1 MSYVIIALIGILG
14 GISSGLFGVGG
25 GILFV
30 PLLMLLRNFNPHLA
44 IGTSLAV
51 IVPTAFMAAFRHSL
65 AGMVDWKTVTIL
77 ALFAIAGAWLGS
89 ELSLK
94 LGTALLRRFYA
105 LFLLLMAVKLFFQK

>member
-1 MSYVIIALIGILG
+1 MPYAIIALIGVLG
-14 GISSGLFGVGG
+14 GIVSGLFGVGG

-30 PLLMLLRNFNPHLA
+30 PLLILLKNFNPHLA

-51 IVPTAFMAAFRHSL
+51 IVPTAFVAAFRHSL
-65 AGMVDWKTVTIL
+65 AGMIDWKTVLIL

-94 LGTALLRRFYA
+94 LEAGVLRRLYA
-105 LFLLLMAVKLFFQK
+105 FFLLALAFKLFFQK